1 VASTWAALSQLRPGW
16 LPHVAGRKGSRQI
29 SCSSARSG
37 QACAKESDWP
47 GARDPVIPRGHTGMW
62 VGVQRKN
69 PSGFWAKRQV
79 FDVLPQRLAGRKRV
93 SPAARCGEGRLVRD

>member
-1 VASTWAALSQLRPGW
+1 
-16 LPHVAGRKGSRQI
+16 
-29 SCSSARSG
+29 
-37 QACAKESDWP
+37 
-47 GARDPVIPRGHTGMW
+47 VIPRGHTGVW